1 VIPVR
6 RRHAASR
13 ANDWAPRT
21 LGIVIEADEAP
32 IVSTRFRTL
41 APGELE
47 LHRTVRLQ
55 ALRDAPQ
62 AFEDRHEV
70 LADRPAQWWADLT
83 AALTDPGFG
92 TMVLAFDETD
102 AAIGSVYGFGDRSR
116 EGTARVGGMWVDSVA
131 RGRGVGA
138 GLLGRVI
145 DWASGAGFV
154 RIALWAPDDTPAAQ
168 ALYTRAGFVE
178 TGLRRPLPSDPT
190 RTIVERERPLPG

>member
-1 VIPVR
+1 MIPVR

-21 LGIVIEADEAP
+21 LGLAVASWGAP

-41 APGELE
+41 APDEID
-47 LHRTVRLQ
+47 LHRSVRLR
-55 ALRDAPQ
+55 ALSDAPQ

-70 LADRPAQWWADLT
+70 LADRPAQWWVDLT

-102 AAIGSVYGFGDRSR
+102 TPIGSVYGFGDRSR
-116 EGTARVGGMWVDSVA
+116 EGTARVGGMWVDSTA

-145 DWASGAGFV
+145 DWASAAGFV
-154 RIALWAPDDTPAAQ
+154 RIALWAPDDAPAAQ
-168 ALYTRAGFVE
+168 ALYRRAGFVE

-190 RTIVERERPLPG
+190 RTIVERERSLRG